1 MSDHDSKREVEAPT
15 EADAPPTER
24 PPPGDAGL
32 GAPFRPQTPAAVRPG
47 PPPLRPQGTRNSS
60 LPPPVRPIGIPRP
73 QPDGARPKLPPP
85 PPPARPPNAPA
96 NAAPGVAGAPDR
108 NRAAIA
114 RAEQEIARLHVR
126 LKTLEAREEER
137 KRHAAAAGDNGARL
151 AAIEAKHTADWNAL
165 AARLGALES
174 KHGMDASALAA
185 RIDDLEAPDADES
198 AGELRARLDGLD
210 TRIELL
216 DQQLSEL
223 SGRESAAPQP
233 AAIDDGADARI
244 DAIEARLEALET
256 AQQAELAKLR
266 ERIDA
271 IERAGGSAM
280 GGSLRR
286 IKGIGPKYERLLVEA
301 GVTEVA
307 QIAAWTDADIERF
320 ATVLNIAPN
329 RIRNAGWI
337 EIAREL
343 AGSS

>member
-32 GAPFRPQTPAAVRPG
+32 GAVFRPQTPAVVRPG

-60 LPPPVRPIGIPRP
+60 LPPPVKPIGIPRA
-73 QPDGARPKLPPP
+73 PDGVRPKLPPP
-85 PPPARPPNAPA
+85 PPPARPATSPGT
-96 NAAPGVAGAPDR
+96 NAAPAASPDR

-126 LKTLEAREEER
+126 LKTLETREEER
-137 KRHAAAAGDNGARL
+137 KRHAANAGDVPARL

-165 AARLGALES
+165 AARIGALEA
-174 KHGMDASALAA
+174 KHTMDASALAA
-185 RIDDLEAPDADES
+185 RIDEVEASHSDGGAADQRS
-198 AGELRARLDGLD
+198 RLDAID

-216 DQQLSEL
+216 DQQLSEVT
-223 SGRESAAPQP
+223 GRESTAPQ
-233 AAIDDGADARI
+233 AAGDPDSSRLEL
-244 DAIEARLEALET
+244 IESKLDVLENAQHVELARLRDRL
-256 AQQAELAKLR
+256 
-266 ERIDA
+266 DA
-271 IERAGGSAM
+271 IERAGGSSP
-280 GGSLRR
+280 GGGLRS
-286 IKGIGPKYERLLVEA
+286 IKGIGPKYERLLRDA

-320 ATVLNIAPN
+320 AGVLNIAAN
-329 RIRNAGWI
+329 RIRNAGWVD
-337 EIAREL
+337 IAREL